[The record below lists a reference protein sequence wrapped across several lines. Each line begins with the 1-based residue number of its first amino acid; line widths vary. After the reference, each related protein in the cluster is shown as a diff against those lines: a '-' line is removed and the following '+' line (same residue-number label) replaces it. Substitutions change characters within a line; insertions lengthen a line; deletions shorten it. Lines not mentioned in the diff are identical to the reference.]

1 MARAGAKAALTR
13 EEEVLAAVRAAKAEG
28 DTTRIRKAAL
38 ELLSA
43 IHEKMAGVT
52 EGEVLAILEAENS
65 NARDH
70 DELTTG

>member
-1 MARAGAKAALTR
+1 MARTGAKAALTR

-52 EGEVLAILEAENS
+52 EEEVLAILEAENS
-65 NARDH
+65 NSP
-70 DELTTG
+70 TTIS